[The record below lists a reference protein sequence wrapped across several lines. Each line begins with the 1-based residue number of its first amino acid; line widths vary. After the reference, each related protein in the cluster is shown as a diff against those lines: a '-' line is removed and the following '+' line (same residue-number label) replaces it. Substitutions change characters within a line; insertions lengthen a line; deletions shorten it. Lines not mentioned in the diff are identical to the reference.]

1 MGDTASP
8 DAPGGDQDSS
18 QPAPGDDR
26 QEQLVQWLTR
36 SQGWLYGHI
45 LTLLPDGDAA
55 KDVLQQVNLV
65 LWRKRAEFDP
75 AQSFLGWAA
84 RIAHFQVLAYHRD
97 RGRERLLLGDDI
109 LESLTG
115 DSIAEAPR
123 CDYGSDVAALR
134 SCLEKLGERDRT
146 LILDR
151 YRPGFSVQAM
161 ATHLGK
167 SVNAVSRSLYRIRGL
182 LSTCIER
189 TLPMEGE

>member
-1 MGDTASP
+1 MDDASST
-8 DAPGGDQDSS
+8 DRPGCEPRPP
-18 QPAPGDDR
+18 QPPLGDDR

-45 LTLLPDGDAA
+45 LTLLPDGEAA

-75 AQSFLGWAA
+75 ALSFLGWAA
-84 RIAHFQVLAYHRD
+84 RIAHFQVLAHFRD

-109 LESLTG
+109 LESLTS
-115 DSIAEAPR
+115 DSIAEAPQ
-123 CDYGSDVAALR
+123 CDYRSDVAALR
-134 SCLEKLGERDRT
+134 SCLEKLGERDRA
-146 LILDR
+146 LILER
-151 YRPGFSVQAM
+151 YRPGISVQAM
-161 ATHLGK
+161 ATQLGK

-189 TLPMEGE
+189 VLPLERE